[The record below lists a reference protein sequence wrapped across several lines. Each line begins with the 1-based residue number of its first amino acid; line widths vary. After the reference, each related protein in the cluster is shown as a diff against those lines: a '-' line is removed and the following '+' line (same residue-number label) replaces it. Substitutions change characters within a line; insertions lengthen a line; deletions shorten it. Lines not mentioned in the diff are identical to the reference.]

1 MLEKR
6 RRDTN
11 PREGRLH
18 RSSQAFSGKLEC
30 SGDKFISI
38 WGLGNKG
45 SNEQKLQSFSKAE
58 KQLPS
63 GKSRSELEKVP

>member
-18 RSSQAFSGKLEC
+18 RSSQAFQGKLEC

-38 WGLGNKG
+38 WGLGNEG
-45 SNEQKLQSFSKAE
+45 SNEQTLQSFSKSKEAT
-58 KQLPS
+58 S
-63 GKSRSELEKVP
+63 FGKE